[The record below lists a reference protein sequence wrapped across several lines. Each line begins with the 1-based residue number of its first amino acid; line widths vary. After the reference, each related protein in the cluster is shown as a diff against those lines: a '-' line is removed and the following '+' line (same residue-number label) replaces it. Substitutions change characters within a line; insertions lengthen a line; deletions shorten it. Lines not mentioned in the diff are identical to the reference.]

1 MVAMILAAGRGK
13 RLRPITDRSPK
24 ALVEIGGE
32 KLIDR
37 HLRMLA
43 SAGIETVVI
52 NLGWLG
58 EKIVEHVGS
67 GSRFGLQIVYSP
79 EYQQILETGGGIRRA
94 LPILGRDTFWTINAD
109 VVTDFVLPVDAISE
123 DAQAELVL
131 VATPEYKDK
140 GDFDLVDGKVRNGL
154 KPLYTYGGIAR
165 YRPEFFS
172 KTEQEKFSVV
182 PLLREAAE
190 RGELAGS
197 IYSGV
202 WHDVGTPERLEQ
214 LNRR

>member
-1 MVAMILAAGRGK
+1 MVAMILAAGRGR

-58 EKIVEHVGS
+58 EQIVEHVRS
-67 GSRFGLQIVYSP
+67 GRRFGLQIVYSP
-79 EYQQILETGGGIRRA
+79 EYRRILETGGGIRRA
-94 LPILGRDTFWTINAD
+94 LPMLGRDAFWTINAD
-109 VVTDFVLPVDAISE
+109 IVTDFVLPVGAISK
-123 DAQAELVL
+123 DVQAELVL
-131 VATPEYKDK
+131 VATPEYKDR
-140 GDFDLVDGKVRNGL
+140 GDFDLVSGKVRNGL
-154 KPLYTYGGIAR
+154 KPLYTYSGIAR

-172 KTEQEKFSVV
+172 KLEEERFSVV

-197 IYSGV
+197 IYRGV
-202 WHDVGTPERLEQ
+202 WHDIGTPERLEE
-214 LNRR
+214 LNCR

>member
-1 MVAMILAAGRGK
+1 MVAMILAAGRGR